1 MLDSWGVID
10 DLVCIS
16 KVKPIE
22 KEFRFWVVGDS
33 ISTCSFYKKN
43 CGYDIKHEDPPSEIT
58 YLANKIAG
66 LNRDYFPDTCFTLD
80 LCLSDN
86 KPYVV
91 ELNSLSASGVYLC
104 DLNTLFEDLRINH
117 LKELFGSF

>member
-1 MLDSWGVID
+1 V
-10 DLVCIS
+10 
-16 KVKPIE
+16 
-22 KEFRFWVVGDS
+22 F
-33 ISTCSFYKKN
+33 
-43 CGYDIKHEDPPSEIT
+43 IT